1 MASPLKFLRRLVSR
15 RDERKQDADKLDGAK
30 LDVLAIAGPTERVA
44 EEGSEN
50 AARPAGSE
58 PLHGDASD
66 VVAAETAPVDEVEAE
81 THNTADGARANIPA
95 VGGSASAKET
105 NIAVTAAHDATK
117 LLPAVAGVTPKQ
129 RGHSKN
135 IGLGIVPAEVSQG
148 SRTPSNE
155 TMILDEEIKLLREQ
169 LASKLKIQNAQ
180 LKRMLERFE
189 R

>member
-1 MASPLKFLRRLVSR
+1 MAFPLKFLRRLVSR
-15 RDERKQDADKLDGAK
+15 RGERKHDADKVDGAK
-30 LDVLAIAGPTERVA
+30 RDVLAIADPTVRVA
-44 EEGSEN
+44 EEGSEH
-50 AARPAGSE
+50 AARLAASE
-58 PLHGDASD
+58 PLHGDPSD
-66 VVAAETAPVDEVEAE
+66 AVAAETAPVDEVETE
-81 THNTADGARANIPA
+81 TPVTADGARANIPA
-95 VGGSASAKET
+95 VGGSASANET
-105 NIAVTAAHDATK
+105 NIAVTAAHDATE
-117 LLPAVAGVTPKQ
+117 LPPAVAGVTPKQ

-135 IGLGIVPAEVSQG
+135 IGLDIVPAAVSQG